1 MRFYPMLY
9 KLPGGSEPNGA
20 LRSSLVHL
28 LFTPGG
34 LDGSMN
40 NFREYQKWNKRE
52 VQEYNGDLETD
63 FLKFLGQVQR
73 LAKEQPVEIEVD
85 FRKRRVNLTN

>member
-1 MRFYPMLY
+1 MHFYPMLH
-9 KLPGGSEPNGA
+9 KLPGGFEPNYA

-28 LFTPGG
+28 LFMPGG
-34 LDGSMN
+34 LDDPMN
-40 NFREYQKWNKRE
+40 NFREYQKWNKRK
-52 VQEYNGDLETD
+52 VQEYDGDLEGD

-85 FRKRRVNLTN
+85 FRK